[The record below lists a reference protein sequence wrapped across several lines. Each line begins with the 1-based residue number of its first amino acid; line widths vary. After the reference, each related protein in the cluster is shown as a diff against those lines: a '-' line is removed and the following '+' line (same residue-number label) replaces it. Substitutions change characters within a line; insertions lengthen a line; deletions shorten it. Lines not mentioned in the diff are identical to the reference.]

1 MVELVTIVD
10 QENNPIDVVPRPEM
24 RSKKQPH
31 RASFVVLENFNKRF
45 YIERRTLTKDFCP
58 GMLDACIGGVMTKGE
73 DIILGAKRELK
84 EELGV
89 TTPLTWL
96 NWLKIPLQGYGFI
109 YGGLFYGKY
118 DGPIV
123 MQKEEVSNV
132 LMLSEAEVLERSQE
146 CTPDS
151 VIAFKEILKRLRS
164 E

>member
-45 YIERRTLTKDFCP
+45 YIERRTL
-58 GMLDACIGGVMTKGE
+58 TKGE